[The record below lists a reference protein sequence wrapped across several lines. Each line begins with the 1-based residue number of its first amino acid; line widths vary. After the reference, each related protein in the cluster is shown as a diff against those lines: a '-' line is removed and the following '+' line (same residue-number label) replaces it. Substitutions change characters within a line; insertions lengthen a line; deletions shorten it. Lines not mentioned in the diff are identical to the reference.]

1 MDIIVDKQKQLN
13 YHPLAVYFMLQPSD
27 FKQNESKIKCLNNN
41 ARFTRGVFMFRAF
54 ERGKNFY
61 SALTEQLAETL
72 NKHNVILRLVD
83 DIDGNFI
90 YAFDNI
96 DFTGKR
102 NSFESSLESFITGA
116 CKENITILKRLQ
128 SENTNNPENS
138 TDNIS
143 MIEPMINRFTEAMDS
158 SSFTKA
164 LQGHI
169 SNNYALGSSPYFN
182 NGLPDSMGS
191 SSMFYNDLPN
201 GLTHGHQLP
210 PEIER
215 IKYQIIQGITDIET
229 KESIKALIQFYE
241 SHMDIPELK
250 ESDKYVQGTIDD
262 TQSQD
267 LKTDLCARKEPA
279 NMPNITIGIK
289 QVVSRVYQKK
299 TGDKVVKK
307 WGVEITIDGEPI
319 EIYFGS
325 KDATMVYLCTLLQA
339 KVGARFRRRVFLSTL
354 TNNLNPSPELSWL
367 ERVYRKVFSASHN
380 EFAKWHTRAGEDSCQ
395 AINQGKSKVHRDINE
410 HLSERYADALFYCN
424 INLDKSNSAYYINLP
439 SERITIPEELA
450 DLLPR
455 QLA

>member
-27 FKQNESKIKCLNNN
+27 FNRNEPKIKRLNNN

-90 YAFDNI
+90 YAFGNI

-354 TNNLNPSPELSWL
+354 TNNHNPSPELSWL
-367 ERVYRKVFSASHN
+367 ERVYQKVFSARHN
-380 EFAKWHTRAGEDSCQ
+380 EFAEWHTRVGENSCQ
-395 AINQGKSKVHRDINE
+395 AINQGKSNVQRDIRK
-410 HLSERYADALFYCN
+410 HLSERFADALFYCN
-424 INLDKSNSAYYINLP
+424 INLDKSNSAYYVNLP

>member
-27 FKQNESKIKCLNNN
+27 FKRNESKIKCLNNN

-61 SALTEQLAETL
+61 SALTEQLTKTIAS
-72 NKHNVILRLVD
+72 HNVILRLVD

-143 MIEPMINRFTEAMDS
+143 MIEPMINRFTEAMDP

-169 SNNYALGSSPYFN
+169 SNNYALWSSPLYCVPNSLGSSP
-182 NGLPDSMGS
+182 
-191 SSMFYNDLPN
+191 MFYNDLPN

-210 PEIER
+210 PNIER
-215 IKYQIIQGITDIET
+215 RKKLIRQAITNTEVLEYFNELT
-229 KESIKALIQFYE
+229 QFYE
-241 SHMDIPELK
+241 SHMNIPELK

-289 QVVSRVYQKK
+289 QVVSRVYQRN
-299 TGDKVVKK
+299 TNDLVLQT
-307 WGVEITIDGEPI
+307 WGVEITIDGNPV
-319 EIYFGS
+319 EINIGS
-325 KDATMVYLCTLLQA
+325 KDAIMVYLCTLLQA
-339 KVGARFRRRVFLSTL
+339 KVGKKFHRKVFLNTHID
-354 TNNLNPSPELSWL
+354 NLSKSPELSWL
-367 ERVYRKVFSASHN
+367 EKVYCRIFMANRTDFK
-380 EFAKWHTRAGEDSCQ
+380 KWHSKAGKNSCQ
-395 AINQGKSKVHRDINE
+395 AINQGKSKVQRDIRK
-410 HLSERYADALFYCN
+410 HLSKRFADALFYCN
-424 INLDKSNSAYYINLP
+424 INLDKSNSAYYVNLP
-439 SERITIPEELA
+439 SERIKIPEELA
-450 DLLPR
+450 ELIPR

>member
-27 FKQNESKIKCLNNN
+27 FKRNEPKIKCLNKN

-90 YAFDNI
+90 YAFGNI

-102 NSFESSLESFITGA
+102 NSLESSLDSFITGA

-143 MIEPMINRFTEAMDS
+143 MIEPMINRFTKAMDP

-319 EIYFGS
+319 EINIGS
-325 KDATMVYLCTLLQA
+325 TDAIMVYLCTLLKA
-339 KVGARFRRRVFLSTL
+339 KVGETFPRKVFCNTKSSSEL
-354 TNNLNPSPELSWL
+354 TWL
-367 ERVYRKVFSASHN
+367 ERVYRKVFSARHN
-380 EFAKWHTRAGEDSCQ
+380 EFAEWHTRVGENSCQ
-395 AINQGKSKVHRDINE
+395 AINQGKSNVQRDIRK
-410 HLSERYADALFYCN
+410 HLSERFADALFYCN
-424 INLDKSNSAYYINLP
+424 INLDRSQSAYYINLP

-455 QLA
+455 QRA

>member
-1 MDIIVDKQKQLN
+1 
-13 YHPLAVYFMLQPSD
+13 
-27 FKQNESKIKCLNNN
+27 
-41 ARFTRGVFMFRAF
+41 
-54 ERGKNFY
+54 
-61 SALTEQLAETL
+61 
-72 NKHNVILRLVD
+72 
-83 DIDGNFI
+83 
-90 YAFDNI
+90 
-96 DFTGKR
+96 
-102 NSFESSLESFITGA
+102 
-116 CKENITILKRLQ
+116 
-128 SENTNNPENS
+128 
-138 TDNIS
+138 
-143 MIEPMINRFTEAMDS
+143 
-158 SSFTKA
+158 
-164 LQGHI
+164 
-169 SNNYALGSSPYFN
+169 
-182 NGLPDSMGS
+182 MGS
-191 SSMFYNDLPN
+191 ASMFYNDFPN
-201 GLTHGHQLP
+201 GLTHGHHLP

-367 ERVYRKVFSASHN
+367 ERVYRKVF
-380 EFAKWHTRAGEDSCQ
+380 
-395 AINQGKSKVHRDINE
+395 
-410 HLSERYADALFYCN
+410 
-424 INLDKSNSAYYINLP
+424 
-439 SERITIPEELA
+439 
-450 DLLPR
+450 
-455 QLA
+455 